1 MGCAFSTA
9 EDRYNK
15 KIQLEQAEAARTENR
30 TMKLLLLGTGDSGK
44 TTLRKQM
51 RCLYGEGF
59 PLQTR
64 KQIAPVVLG
73 NLIEGTKDILN
84 ALSTLKI
91 ELPVDLQMSA
101 DAVMAAPSQP
111 SSIDPELAAQLKKL
125 IDSPQFH
132 QAVERRREF
141 QLQDCWLE
149 FSKEITTVPKWGL
162 EGWIPSTEDCVSV
175 RVRTSG
181 IVEEKFVIDK
191 ITFNIFDVGGQR
203 AERRKWIH
211 SFDNVTAVIFVTA
224 ISEYDQVLFED
235 RTKNRLEEALSLF
248 EEICNSRWFT
258 AVPIMLFLNKKDL
271 FEKKFIEQK
280 VPLNVSGLF
289 PTAPE
294 GNTDVKQAIDWIT
307 AQFLA
312 KKKVPTKEVYTHVTT
327 ATDPGNVRAVFD
339 LCRSVILKR
348 NLVSAG
354 FMVGADFNAN
364 ART

>member
-1 MGCAFSTA
+1 MGCVASSA
-9 EDRYNK
+9 EDRYNQ
-15 KIQLEQAEAARTENR
+15 KIQREQAEAAKAETR

-64 KQIAPVVLG
+64 KQIASVVLG
-73 NLIEGTKDILN
+73 NLIDGTKDVIA
-84 ALSTLKI
+84 ALPGLGLSFPA
-91 ELPVDLQMSA
+91 ELQESA
-101 DAVMAAPSQP
+101 SAVNEVTAPPPCLSGELAEHLTKLINSDPFKDAVT
-111 SSIDPELAAQLKKL
+111 
-125 IDSPQFH
+125 
-132 QAVERRREF
+132 RRREF

-149 FSKEITTVPKWGL
+149 FSKELVTVTGWGR
-162 EGWIPSTEDCVSV
+162 EGWVPSTEDCVSV

-181 IVEEKFVIDK
+181 IVEEKFVIDR
-191 ITFNIFDVGGQR
+191 ITFNVFDVGGQR

-235 RTKNRLEEALSLF
+235 RSKNRFDEALGLF
-248 EEICNSRWFT
+248 EEICNSRWF
-258 AVPIMLFLNKKDL
+258 ANVPIMLFLNKKDL
-271 FEKKFIEQK
+271 FEKKFLEQK

-294 GNTDVKQAIDWIT
+294 QNTDVKAAIDWIT
-307 AQFLA
+307 AQFL
-312 KKKVPTKEVYTHVTT
+312 KKKKIASKDVYTHVTT

-348 NLVSAG
+348 NLVSSG
-354 FMVGADFNAN
+354 FIVPK
-364 ART
+364 